1 VIFLDHTI
9 VHFEIPAND
18 AEKLKKFYGELF
30 GWTIEKY
37 PGPTDYYLLGTVPV
51 NEKTMMPIRPGVNGG
66 LYLRKDST
74 MPDMAKPTN
83 YISVESVEEYSKKI
97 EALGGK
103 IVVPKMEIPGLG
115 WWALALDPEGNHFG
129 ILEYKQK

>member
-1 VIFLDHTI
+1 
-9 VHFEIPAND
+9 
-18 AEKLKKFYGELF
+18 LKSLYGDLF

-37 PGPTDYYLLGTVPV
+37 SGPTEYYLLGTVPV
-51 NEKTMMPIRPGVNGG
+51 DEKTMMPIRSGVNGG

-74 MPDMAKPTN
+74 MSDMAKPTN

-103 IVVPKMEIPGLG
+103 IVVSKMEIPGLG
-115 WWALALDPEGNHFG
+115 WWELALDP
-129 ILEYKQK
+129 

>member
-1 VIFLDHTI
+1 LDHTI

-18 AEKLKKFYGELF
+18 AEKLKKFYGDLF

-37 PGPTDYYLLGTVPV
+37 PGPTTYYLLGTVPV
-51 NEKTMMPIRPGVNGG
+51 DEKTMMPIRPGVNGG
-66 LYLRKDST
+66 LYLRKDAS
-74 MPDMAKPTN
+74 MPDQVKPTN
-83 YISVESVEEYSKKI
+83 YISVESVEEYSKKV

-103 IVVPKMEIPGLG
+103 IVVPKMEIQGIG

-129 ILEYKQK
+129 ILEYMQK

>member
-1 VIFLDHTI
+1 M
-9 VHFEIPAND
+9 HFEIPAND
-18 AEKLKKFYGELF
+18 AEKLKEFYGELF

-37 PGPTDYYLLGTVPV
+37 PGPTEYYLLGTVPV
-51 NEKTMMPIRPGVNGG
+51 DERTMMPIRLGVNGG
-66 LYLRKDST
+66 LYLRKDSAV
-74 MPDMAKPTN
+74 PDMAKPTN

-97 EALGGK
+97 GALGGK

-115 WWALALDPEGNHFG
+115 WWALALDLEGNRFG